1 MDYSK
6 LNDYELIYQV
16 NDNNEIAYKTI
27 FDKYSILV
35 NKLAFEFY
43 KKSKMYGV
51 DFDDLK
57 QEGFVAISKAI
68 HEYDGKSA
76 LFYTYVYVC
85 VKREMEKYLK
95 TFFRIKH
102 KSLNEAISLSDPIIN
117 DNINNLCFEDVLASS
132 YDVEENVLYSDILQ
146 KIYLHKNDFE
156 YPVCAIYELLL
167 NNFNEKEI
175 SILLDIPY
183 RSVGKYTRKI
193 RLSIKKFYKLKYC

>member
-43 KKSKMYGV
+43 KKSKIYGV

-68 HEYDGKSA
+68 REYDGETS

-95 TFFRIKH
+95 TFCRAKR
-102 KSLNEAISLSDPIIN
+102 KSLNEAVSLSAPIIN
-117 DNINNLCFEDVLASS
+117 DGVNNWCLEDVISS
-132 YDVEENVLYSDILQ
+132 NYNVEDAVLYRDIFQ

-156 YPVCAIYELLL
+156 YPICAVYELML
-167 NNFNEKEI
+167 NNFKEKEI
-175 SILLDIPY
+175 SELLDIPSK
-183 RSVGKYTRKI
+183 SVCKYMRKI
-193 RLSIKKFYKLKYC
+193 RLSIKKYYKLKCC